1 MTGHLPGGPATP
13 TPAPSSTPAPTPTPQ
28 TVKIQS
34 VEGTLS
40 RNAVNIGGLF
50 ELQNFRVVN
59 VEELNKLGGVSAS
72 VLAVSKSGTVF
83 GPEIIERSA
92 VRADLLPGDAQG
104 FVYAHVQLQNEL
116 VDVSSVTLPPNL

>member
-1 MTGHLPGGPATP
+1 MTRHLPGGPATP
-13 TPAPSSTPAPTPTPQ
+13 TPAPSSTPQ
-28 TVKIQS
+28 TVKTQS

-40 RNAVNIGGLF
+40 HNAVNVGGLF
-50 ELQNFRVVN
+50 ELQNFPVVN
-59 VEELNKLGGVSAS
+59 VEEHNKLGGVSAS

-104 FVYAHVQLQNEL
+104 FVYAHVRLQNEL